1 MNDQVLFPL
10 QFNTGTSVLAR
21 TGYDIYLYSAL
32 ANFSA
37 NGVTVPVAAGQ
48 ALNLSAPA
56 KISGNMTGL
65 TVGTV
70 FYCYN

>member
-1 MNDQVLFPL
+1 MFFPL

-21 TGYDIYLYSAL
+21 SGYDIYLYSAL

-48 ALNLSAPA
+48 TLNLTNPA

-65 TVGTV
+65 TIGTV

>member
-10 QFNTGTSVLAR
+10 QFNTGTTVLAR

-32 ANFSA
+32 ASFTA
-37 NGVTVPVAAGQ
+37 NGVACPVAAGQ

-56 KISGNMTGL
+56 KITGNLQNLTTG
-65 TVGTV
+65 TI